1 MLGGNGISEGDD
13 QGPARK
19 PSLVDDAYR
28 SLKTAIRENTFLP
41 GYQGSEQEIAAD
53 LKMSRTPV
61 HEALIRLQAEGL
73 VRILPRR
80 GIVVSPVSPDDI
92 REIYDV
98 TIALEAMAAE
108 LNAGK
113 SPKER
118 RAIAE
123 ELTGFNGEMR
133 ERLRADDL
141 VGWAKSDE
149 SFHKSLIVR
158 CGNGRLTRM
167 LATVLDQSHRARLLT
182 LRLRPKPVQSPAE
195 HAKIIDAIRSGDTQG
210 ASEAARSHR
219 INARDQI
226 VPLLREYGMRRL

>member
-1 MLGGNGISEGDD
+1 MLGGNGTRESDED
-13 QGPARK
+13 PARK

-28 SLKTAIRENTFLP
+28 TLKTAIRENTFLP
-41 GYQGSEQEIAAD
+41 GYQGSEQEIATD
-53 LKMSRTPV
+53 LNMSRTPV
-61 HEALIRLQAEGL
+61 HEALTRLQAEGL
-73 VRILPRR
+73 VKILPRR
-80 GIVVSPVSPDDI
+80 GILISPVSPEDI

-108 LNAGK
+108 LDAAK
-113 SPKER
+113 SAEER

-123 ELTGFNGEMR
+123 ELTGFNRQMR

-149 SFHKSLIVR
+149 SFHQSLVGR

-167 LATVLDQSHRARLLT
+167 LGTVLDQSHRARMLT

-195 HAKIIDAIRSGDTQG
+195 HAKIIDAIRSGEPEEAGD
-210 ASEAARSHR
+210 AARLHR

-226 VPLLREYGMRRL
+226 VPLLTEYGMRRL